1 MVLDEATQATEPSTL
16 VPLVRG
22 CEACVLAGDPRQ
34 LPPTVTSAEAKGSG
48 LQQTLFER
56 VMRSGGGGGGG
67 NGRGNRYNN
76 NGNGGGGGLEP
87 ILLDTQYRMHPALS
101 RFPSAAFYGD
111 RLKDGESVLEMARK
125 GEIATTPAGF
135 PWPAPG
141 VPLAFVDADD
151 CRESKGNNNNNGG
164 SSSSSS
170 SAGGSSLNNPGEVAL
185 ALRSAALLL
194 QEKVR
199 REEEEEAEAEEERAR
214 LLLEVEAAGGG
225 EQEAA
230 AAFAS
235 AAKAKRASSSSPP
248 PPLISSVAILS
259 PYAGQVRLLRAA
271 LRLAPPRLRSKITI
285 STIDGF
291 QGREADAVVLS
302 TVRSN
307 AGGQLGFVADPR
319 RVNVALTRARR
330 ALVVVGAP
338 STLAGGSPN
347 AVGVWRD
354 WLDYVSE
361 LGAFLPGGALPLAPW
376 EQVEEDEEEEEEED
390 WGEAAAEPSA
400 SDGGEVFDPLS
411 SSSFSSPQQFTSSSP
426 AAPHDDGGDGDGGG
440 AFPSS
445 FGDTAGS
452 VLEWGDVEEEFS
464 VE

>member
-1 MVLDEATQATEPSTL
+1 MT
-16 VPLVRG
+16 
-22 CEACVLAGDPRQ
+22 
-34 LPPTVTSAEAKGSG
+34 
-48 LQQTLFER
+48 
-56 VMRSGGGGGGG
+56 
-67 NGRGNRYNN
+67 
-76 NGNGGGGGLEP
+76 
-87 ILLDTQYRMHPALS
+87 
-101 RFPSAAFYGD
+101 
-111 RLKDGESVLEMARK
+111 
-125 GEIATTPAGF
+125 
-135 PWPAPG
+135 
-141 VPLAFVDADD
+141 
-151 CRESKGNNNNNGG
+151 
-164 SSSSSS
+164 
-170 SAGGSSLNNPGEVAL
+170 NPGEATL

-199 REEEEEAEAEEERAR
+199 QEEEEEEEAEKERAR

-225 EQEAA
+225 EEEAA
-230 AAFAS
+230 AAFAAAAA
-235 AAKAKRASSSSPP
+235 AAKAKRAKDSQSSSSPP
-248 PPLISSVAILS
+248 RPPPIISSVAILA
-259 PYAGQVRLLRAA
+259 PYAGQIRLLRAA
-271 LRLAPPRLRSKITI
+271 LRLAPPRLRSKITV

-307 AGGQLGFVADPR
+307 GSGSLGFVADPR

-376 EQVEEDEEEEEEED
+376 ERAEEEEGDEDEAEEGQGWE
-390 WGEAAAEPSA
+390 AAEPGAAAAVASSSA
-400 SDGGEVFDPLS
+400 AGEGEDFDP
-411 SSSFSSPQQFTSSSP
+411 SSSFPPQQFISSP
-426 AAPHDDGGDGDGGG
+426 PLDGDGDGG